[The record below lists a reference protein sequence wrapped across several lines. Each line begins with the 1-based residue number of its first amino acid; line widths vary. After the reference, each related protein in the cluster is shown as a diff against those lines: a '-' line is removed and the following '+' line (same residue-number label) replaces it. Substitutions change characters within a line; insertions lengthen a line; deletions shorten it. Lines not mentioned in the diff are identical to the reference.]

1 VALAQLGG
9 IKLEP
14 VAMAKPCLGLEY
26 LHHMEHLDQHL
37 ADILLEVAVVV
48 TRRRGLPTVVRA
60 ARAAE
65 VVAAQLI
72 QEQVVL

>member
-1 VALAQLGG
+1 
-9 IKLEP
+9 
-14 VAMAKPCLGLEY
+14 
-26 LHHMEHLDQHL
+26 MEHLDQHL